1 MKINNITIK
10 GFGKLQNTM
19 LNFSKRINVIY
30 GKNEA
35 GKSTAH
41 NFIKSMF
48 FGIKNKKSRS
58 SLTQKE
64 KFEPWDNKQ
73 AYEGS
78 LKFSYQEKE
87 YIIYRSFGNDINIF
101 EIYDA
106 DTNEKIEQPEIFLSK
121 VLSNLTVTS
130 FDNTI
135 SIGQLKSPTDTGM
148 AEELRRFISNVNTSG
163 DISINSLAAIE
174 YLKLQKQDFEN
185 KQIKDATV
193 NYTKILGNIRNA
205 ERELSSDEYKIKLPE
220 INKKISDNKNVIN
233 INSSEISKL
242 EEEIKAETTK
252 LKENGFESKNDI
264 DVIKAETNKIYN
276 EYSDLR
282 NTLKRATIIITNIF
296 IITCGLA
303 LSILNTIFL
312 VVTYPNIGSAFN
324 ISYIAPIFTKYF
336 VFLNL
341 PTNIMT
347 TIIVILY
354 VLAVFLLLSGIIT
367 LINNSQGNKKVDDMT
382 YVLSE
387 IFNHQINTNIVS
399 EESMNQFNEHIENMY
414 ETYNNIADK
423 KIKIKQLTK
432 ENTELITEQENLKS
446 EIQDQQRLQFEIE
459 QKIDKINQLR
469 EDAEKIKK
477 DIAYN
482 DEIQKEIDSLNLS
495 IDLLNELSTKVKIM
509 FGSYINKNASE
520 YLKGITNNKYDSLN
534 VDNALNITINSNNRI
549 IQLEQ
554 LSTGTIDQ
562 IYLAVRLAI
571 ANIINGTNERLPLVF
586 DDCFAMYD
594 DERVKSTLDWL
605 INNYNGQIIIF
616 TCHNREE
623 VILDQLGVDFNR
635 III

>member
-10 GFGKLQNTM
+10 GFGKLQNIS
-19 LNFSKRINVIY
+19 LDFSKRINIIY

-41 NFIKSMF
+41 SFIKSIF

-64 KFEPWDNKQ
+64 KFEPWENKNT
-73 AYEGS
+73 YEGS
-78 LKFSYQEKE
+78 LKFSYQDKE
-87 YIIYRSFGNDINIF
+87 YIIHRSFGNDINIF
-101 EIYDA
+101 EIYD
-106 DTNEKIEQPEIFLSK
+106 TKTSEKIEQPEMFLSK

-148 AEELRRFISNVNTSG
+148 TDELRKFISNVNTSG

-174 YLKLQKQDFEN
+174 FLKLQKQDFEN

-193 NYTKILGNIRNA
+193 QYTKILGNIRNA
-205 ERELSSDEYKIKLPE
+205 EKELSSDEYKNKLPE

-233 INSSEISKL
+233 INSNEISKL
-242 EEEIKAETTK
+242 EEEIKVETTK
-252 LKENGFESKNDI
+252 LKENGFEFKNDI

-282 NTLKRATIIITNIF
+282 NTLKRATIFITNIF
-296 IITCGLA
+296 IIVCGLA

-336 VFLNL
+336 AFLNL

-347 TIIVILY
+347 AIIVILY
-354 VLAVFLLLSGIIT
+354 ILAIFLLLSGIIS

-399 EESMNQFNEHIENMY
+399 EESMNLFNEHIENMY
-414 ETYNNIADK
+414 ETYNNISDK
-423 KIKIKQLTK
+423 KSKIKQLTK
-432 ENTELITEQENLKS
+432 ENTELITEQEKLKT

-482 DEIQKEIDSLNLS
+482 DDIQKEIDSLNLS

-520 YLKGITNNKYDSLN
+520 YLKGITNDKYDSLN
-534 VDNALNITINSNNRI
+534 VDNALNITINSNDRI

-571 ANIINGTNERLPLVF
+571 ANIINGTNEKLPLIF

-605 INNYNGQIIIF
+605 VNNYPGQIIIF
-616 TCHNREE
+616 TCHKREE
-623 VILDQLGVDFNR
+623 AVLEQLGIDFNK
-635 III
+635 ISI